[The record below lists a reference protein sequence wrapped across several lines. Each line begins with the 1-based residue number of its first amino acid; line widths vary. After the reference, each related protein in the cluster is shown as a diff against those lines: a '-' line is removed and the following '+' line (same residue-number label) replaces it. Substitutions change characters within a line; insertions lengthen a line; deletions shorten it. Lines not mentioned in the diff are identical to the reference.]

1 MPTENYNRN
10 FPEYEI
16 LSELGRSTARV
27 LKARHKGTGKIVA
40 IKHFSFNADEDTIR
54 RFQQES
60 VIMTQLQHPNIV
72 RVHEVCLDAETPYI
86 AMELVEGGD
95 LESLLKEK
103 TKLDVPNVI
112 RLALQIGE
120 ALKEIHEKGII
131 HRDIKPA
138 NIMYRVLQNGELHFL
153 LTDFGIAKLR
163 EQPKTVTGQ
172 SPMTYE
178 YASPEQYNDLENI
191 SEATDYYSLGVVLY
205 ECLNQQVP
213 FPMGS
218 KGIGALSRAIENDT
232 PPPIQSDTFIPS
244 ILLKLIDGLLEKKT
258 HERISSPSLLKKML
272 KEADIEWDE
281 KDEKNK
287 ETLKI
292 EPRIVQNFTENGENK
307 VLEAKKV
314 ETLNNVPVKRNNSL
328 IPFITILGLIGIV
341 ILGIYLINPATNEQ
355 AAVDSTATPLDSSF
369 VPEVDTA
376 ASTVDTSNYDYILGS
391 QLYVKG
397 EYFSAMEHFK
407 MAADNTSD
415 GKAENYIGYMY
426 NMGLGV
432 PQSYARAKDWYEK
445 ADIKGNPDAR
455 CSLGVMYYSGNGVE
469 QSYEEAKRLYELAV
483 ADGHDMAQNNLGL
496 LYEYGLGTTKNIKEA
511 IRLYKLS
518 AAQGN
523 SEAIA
528 NLKRLTNN

>member
-40 IKHFSFNADEDTIR
+40 IKHFWFNVDEEIIR

-60 VIMTQLQHPNIV
+60 TIMTQLQHPNIV
-72 RVHEVCLDAETPYI
+72 KVHEVCLDAETPYI
-86 AMELVEGGD
+86 AMEIVEGGD

-131 HRDIKPA
+131 HRDIKSA
-138 NIMYRVLQNGELHFL
+138 NIMYRELQNGEYHFL
-153 LTDFGIAKLR
+153 LTDFGIAKLPNT
-163 EQPKTVTGQ
+163 PKTIGY
-172 SPMTYE
+172 SPMTCE
-178 YASPEQYNDLENI
+178 YASPEQYNQLENVTQ
-191 SEATDYYSLGVVLY
+191 ATDYYSLGVVLY
-205 ECLNQQVP
+205 ECLSGQVP

-218 KGIGALSRAIENDT
+218 KGVGAFSKAIET
-232 PPPIQSDTFIPS
+232 ELPPAIQSDSFIPPT
-244 ILLKLIDGLLEKKT
+244 LLKLIDGLLDKNVA
-258 HERISSPSLLKKML
+258 ERIISPQILKKML
-272 KEADIEWDE
+272 KKADMEWDE
-281 KDEKNK
+281 KDEENNENINTKPEIN
-287 ETLKI
+287 L
-292 EPRIVQNFTENGENK
+292 NFT
-307 VLEAKKV
+307 KKDEV
-314 ETLNNVPVKRNNSL
+314 VATKKGDTPNVVPVKKSTSL

-341 ILGIYLINPATNEQ
+341 VLGIYLINPATNEQ
-355 AAVDSTATPLDSSF
+355 TAVDSTATPIDSVFTS
-369 VPEVDTA
+369 EVDSVVTP
-376 ASTVDTSNYDYILGS
+376 VDTSNYDYILGS
-391 QLYVKG
+391 QLFVKG

-407 MAADNTSD
+407 QAVENTTD

-432 PQSYARAKDWYEK
+432 PQNYSQAKDWYEK
-445 ADIKGNPDAR
+445 ADIKGNSDAR

-483 ADGHDMAQNNLGL
+483 ANGHDMAQNNLGL
-496 LYEYGLGTTKNIKEA
+496 LYEYGFGTTKNIKEA

-528 NLKRLTNN
+528 NLKRLTSN